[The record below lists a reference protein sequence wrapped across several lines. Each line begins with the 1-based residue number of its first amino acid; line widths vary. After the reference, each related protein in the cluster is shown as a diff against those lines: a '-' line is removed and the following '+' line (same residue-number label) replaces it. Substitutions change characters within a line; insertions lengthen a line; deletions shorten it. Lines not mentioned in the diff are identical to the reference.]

1 MEAMAGVA
9 YSLAGARSV
18 ILGRMISMTEPDRG
32 EGIEEETSPLVLI
45 IDDDELVRR
54 AMQVLLRS
62 TGLRTALFASAQELL
77 DADLPDD
84 VGCIVMDVRLPRMSG
99 LEFQTR
105 LREKG
110 DDRPIIFITGHGDV
124 PMTVRA
130 MKAGAIDFLEKPFRD
145 QDMLDAIDTAL
156 TRDREMREAK
166 ASLAGI
172 KARVATLTP
181 REKQV
186 MELVTSGLLT
196 KQAAGE
202 LGLSEITVKLHRASL
217 MKKMH
222 ARTVAQLVRMA
233 EALERGPA

>member
-1 MEAMAGVA
+1 MEAMAGVK
-9 YSLAGARSV
+9 YGLAATGSV
-18 ILGRMISMTEPDRG
+18 ILGRKISMNEPQSGDVIEG
-32 EGIEEETSPLVLI
+32 EISPLVLI

-54 AMQVLLRS
+54 AMDLLLRS

-77 DADLPDD
+77 EADLPDD

-99 LEFQTR
+99 LEFQSR
-105 LREKG
+105 LRDKG
-110 DDRPIIFITGHGDV
+110 DERPIIFITGHGDV

-156 TRDREMREAK
+156 VKDREMREAK
-166 ASLAGI
+166 ASLSGI
-172 KARVATLTP
+172 KARLATLTP

-186 MELVTSGLLT
+186 MQLVTSGLLT

-217 MKKMH
+217 MKKMQ

-233 EALERGPA
+233 EAIERGPA